1 VVEVGADGARGQLE
15 PTGDLLVRPPFE
27 IVQQH
32 HLALRLGE
40 LRQCRDDPVAKLA
53 ALQLRGGGFFAGQLV
68 QLKRLGRSDRVM
80 PDQVTG
86 RLRTIWKAS
95 RRIGRDRQLSIRS
108 IAAMNPSWQASSA
121 SASLRVTASAMAR
134 QARKYRSRSRSA
146 ARPSPARTRA
156 TSAASVS
163 SMVYSLTRETGKVL
177 S

>member
-1 VVEVGADGARGQLE
+1 MTYCLPGRRVARQHSLAVAAFARGVVEVGADGARGQLE

-86 RLRTIWKAS
+86 RFADDLEQPAAELGG
-95 RRIGRDRQLSIRS
+95 IGSC
-108 IAAMNPSWQASSA
+108 
-121 SASLRVTASAMAR
+121 
-134 QARKYRSRSRSA
+134 RSA
-146 ARPSPARTRA
+146 RSPR
-156 TSAASVS
+156 
-163 SMVYSLTRETGKVL
+163 
-177 S
+177 